1 MFDKWKAKWKAKHPG
16 NPYDL
21 EGRRIAEAMTKLEAG
36 SDEYA
41 KAQHQLQLNNQMRKE
56 YYESKRRFV
65 TISDRGGILK
75 KIIGGGITIGGLCL
89 LSKYEA
95 DGNMFTGE
103 KKGFADGFVK
113 TLGRFFGGG
122 D

>member
-1 MFDKWKAKWKAKHPG
+1 MFDGLKAKWRQRHPG

-21 EGRRIAEAMTKLEAG
+21 EGQRIAAAMAKLEAG

-41 KAQHQLQLNNQMRKE
+41 KAQNQLQKNNQMRKE
-56 YYESKRRFV
+56 YYESRRRFL

-75 KIIGGGITIGGLCL
+75 KLIGGGITIGGLCL

-103 KKGFADGFVK
+103 KKTFADGFVK